1 MNNSAIYAGG
11 ERFDRF
17 FKALGDPH
25 RIKILA
31 LLRERELSAGEIL
44 EAIDIVQS
52 TLSHHMKTLT
62 DAEAVIA
69 VRHGKWTYYSLNGAM
84 LEEASAFLKIYA
96 EGTKEKRQETE
107 VPGTQTSA
115 VTDRRK
121 KEEPAADLA
130 LKSAGKDADKSSKK
144 KDKKSKKS
152 KKKK

>member
-44 EAIDIVQS
+44 EAINIVQS
-52 TLSHHMKTLT
+52 TLSHHMITLT

-69 VRHGKWTYYSLNGAM
+69 VRRGKWTYYSLNGAM
-84 LEEASAFLKIYA
+84 LEEASARRTGSRPGP
-96 EGTKEKRQETE
+96 EECRQGCRQE
-107 VPGTQTSA
+107 QQ
-115 VTDRRK
+115 
-121 KEEPAADLA
+121 KER
-130 LKSAGKDADKSSKK
+130 
-144 KDKKSKKS
+144 
-152 KKKK
+152 

>member
-69 VRHGKWTYYSLNGAM
+69 VRRGKWTYYSLNGAM

-107 VPGTQTSA
+107 VRRGDPGL
-115 VTDRRK
+115 R
-121 KEEPAADLA
+121 E
-130 LKSAGKDADKSSKK
+130 
-144 KDKKSKKS
+144 
-152 KKKK
+152 